1 MFVVNVIV
9 AFVLAFLLWYLA
21 SWLLAQAM
29 LQLETRNPRV
39 IGRGAWN
46 AVESLL
52 TLAIFIGSVAAWVG
66 LTYFL
71 QQINP

>member
-9 AFVLAFLLWYLA
+9 AFVLAVVLWYFA
-21 SWLLAQAM
+21 SWLLAQLL

-39 IGRGAWN
+39 IGRGAWS

-52 TLAIFIGSVAAWVG
+52 TLAIFVGSVAAWVG

-71 QQINP
+71 QHINP